1 VQLLAVSLSLRLLST
16 AETEKLEFAAQ
27 GTFETGTESQP

>member
-1 VQLLAVSLSLRLLST
+1 LLST